1 MNPLSYA
8 VDAARAVFRDQIS
21 DPSVTKG
28 VAIMLVLSIVAIVIG
43 ARSFGRAVA

>member
-1 MNPLSYA
+1 
-8 VDAARAVFRDQIS
+8 VFRDQIG

>member
-1 MNPLSYA
+1 MAS
-8 VDAARAVFRDQIS
+8 RAVFIGHLS

-43 ARSFGRAVA
+43 ARAFGRAVA